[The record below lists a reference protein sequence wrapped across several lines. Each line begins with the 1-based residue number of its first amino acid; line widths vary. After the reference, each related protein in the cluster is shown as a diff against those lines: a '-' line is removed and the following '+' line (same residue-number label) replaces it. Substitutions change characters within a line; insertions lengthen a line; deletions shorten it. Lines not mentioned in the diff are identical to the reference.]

1 MFNAL
6 QSEFQ
11 KFGYESVAGRSTVL
25 PMLGNVG
32 FDTVFL

>member
-1 MFNAL
+1 MRCG
-6 QSEFQ
+6 QSF
-11 KFGYESVAGRSTVL
+11 KSLDMKVAGRSTVL